1 MTNDTRTVD
10 QIERDIAQE
19 RMRMSNSINELQDK
33 FSVENIVRDVGDIF
47 RGRDGDMGGALRRS
61 VADTV
66 GRNPAATALTAVGL
80 AWMFLSATG
89 SRDERTDRSG
99 RNADAFMRNRADNR
113 SVYRSDDPNS
123 WSGAQNMADYRDR
136 SDQERRGG
144 IGGAMRSGA
153 GAVSGSVSDAASGMR
168 ERAHDLRERLAH
180 GTEDFS
186 AEAKTRIIAA
196 RQAAYDAQVAA
207 EDAMKRGGRAAADMF
222 DDQPLVMG
230 ALAVALGAAVGSLL
244 PHSRVEDDMMGE
256 SRDRLFAEAEAIY
269 REERDKAM
277 AVVRSASH
285 EAKEVMKDASSDLSD
300 MVPDPKTA
308 SDAIKTRVSEA
319 GTRVRDEA
327 QSEAEKQG
335 LGSRKR

>member
-99 RNADAFMRNRADNR
+99 RNADAFMRNR
-113 SVYRSDDPNS
+113 SDDPNS

-136 SDQERRGG
+136 SDQERRG

-186 AEAKTRIIAA
+186 AEAKARIIAA
-196 RQAAYDAQVAA
+196 RQAAYDAQIAA

-269 REERDKAM
+269 REEREKAM

-327 QSEAEKQG
+327 QNEAEKQG